1 MPYRSSLAFSLAVIA
16 CLAVRAQ
23 PPNPPRADIRVD
35 STLVLVP
42 VTVTDARHRYVLG
55 LEQGNFH
62 ILEDGTEQKIKQ
74 FSGEDAPLS
83 VGFVVDTSGSIGS
96 KIDLC
101 RQAVV
106 QFLKTMN
113 AQDEA
118 FLVTFSDRAQVLAP
132 LTRDTDK
139 MANQLMSVPTGGMTA
154 LFDGLFAGLHEM
166 QKSTNPRKTLVV
178 ISDGGDNNSAFSAK
192 EVLEKALEAGVQIY
206 AMGVFEH
213 AGPLGL
219 SLEEQRGPR
228 LLSNISEQTGG
239 RAFAASRLDQLPEIA
254 ARLGVELRNQYLLAF
269 SPANQSRD
277 GTYRQLEVKLSPP
290 EGMTGLVARWR
301 LGYYAPVQ

>member
-1 MPYRSSLAFSLAVIA
+1 VRYLLAVVLSFA
-16 CLAVRAQ
+16 AWAQ
-23 PPNPPRADIRVD
+23 SPNPTSADMRVD

-55 LEQGNFH
+55 LEQKNFK
-62 ILEDGTEQKIKQ
+62 ILEDGVEQQIKQ

-83 VGFVVDTSGSIGS
+83 VGFIVDISGSIGS

-106 QFLKTMN
+106 QFLRTMN
-113 AQDEA
+113 IQDEA
-118 FLVTFSDRAQVLAP
+118 FLVTFGDHAQVIAP

-139 MANQLMSVPTGGMTA
+139 MANKLMTVPTGGMTA
-154 LFDGLFAGLHEM
+154 LFDGVFAGLHEM
-166 QKSTNPRKTLVV
+166 EKALNPRKTLVV

-192 EVLEKALEAGVQIY
+192 EVLQKALESGVQIY
-206 AMGVFEH
+206 AMGVFEPV
-213 AGPLGL
+213 GPLGL

-239 RAFAASRLDQLPEIA
+239 RAFAASRMDQLPEVASRIA
-254 ARLGVELRNQYLLAF
+254 VELRNQYMLAF
-269 SPANQSRD
+269 SPLNQAKD
-277 GTYRQLEVKLSPP
+277 GTYRKLEVRLTEPA
-290 EGMTGLVARWR
+290 GITGLAARWR
-301 LGYYAPVQ
+301 LGYYAPAQ